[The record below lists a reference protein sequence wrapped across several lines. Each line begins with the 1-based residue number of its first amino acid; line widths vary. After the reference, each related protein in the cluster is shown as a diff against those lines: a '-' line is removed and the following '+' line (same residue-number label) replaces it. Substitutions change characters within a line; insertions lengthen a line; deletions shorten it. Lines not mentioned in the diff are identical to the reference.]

1 MDATEIE
8 AITLN
13 ALGGDDIVATVGLAG
28 TSQNLSGG
36 TQTTAD
42 ILNVDAQGACA
53 VVAPGSFAIDGA
65 QPITFTEFEQFTV
78 QNQCAAISGIPTL
91 SPLAVAAFA
100 AFLVLAALAVMRFQR
115 SA

>member
-1 MDATEIE
+1 M
-8 AITLN
+8 
-13 ALGGDDIVATVGLAG
+13 
-28 TSQNLSGG
+28 
-36 TQTTAD
+36 
-42 ILNVDAQGACA
+42 
-53 VVAPGSFAIDGA
+53 GA

-78 QNQCAAISGIPTL
+78 QNQCAASAGIPTL